1 MVDVHKVAEVLGGRQ
16 VLGKQIGSVLEL
28 DEAVSKGLP
37 KSALRSTVRRV
48 YDEPAAQR
56 RAMYSV
62 VPEATYKRRRDRLSA
77 AESERT
83 ERLARTIAAAEYV
96 WDDRDDARAFLLKPH
111 WELAGKSP
119 MQAASTELGARE
131 VETILFRIF
140 YGIPS

>member
-1 MVDVHKVAEVLGGRQ
+1 MIDVHKVAEVLGGFD

-37 KSALRSTVRRV
+37 KSALRNTVRRV
-48 YDEPAAQR
+48 YDEPASQR
-56 RAMYSV
+56 RAMYNV

-83 ERLARTIAAAEYV
+83 ERLARIIAAAEYV
-96 WDDRDDARAFLLKPH
+96 WNDREDARAFLLNPH
-111 WELAGKSP
+111 WELGGKSP
-119 MQAASTELGARE
+119 IQAAASELGARE

-140 YGIPS
+140 YGIPA

>member
-77 AESERT
+77 AET